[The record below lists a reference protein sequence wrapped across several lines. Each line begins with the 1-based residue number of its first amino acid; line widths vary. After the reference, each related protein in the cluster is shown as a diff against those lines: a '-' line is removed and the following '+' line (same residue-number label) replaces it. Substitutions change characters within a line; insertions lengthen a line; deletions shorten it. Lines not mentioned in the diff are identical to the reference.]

1 MLKARS
7 TCAGQK
13 EQSCIGFI
21 ISSRLFRW
29 RVLVTVLSLLWSCL
43 AISDSRV
50 PGDGQKTSIHQATFY
65 VEEGGE
71 PLSLD
76 AATKLFKSGA
86 FSDASLPLSL
96 GIGAKPVWIR
106 FDFTHVKDRV
116 LSKHLSVH
124 TSWLDKLDV
133 YFLHDGRVVR
143 DYRVGDSFNY
153 SQRPQPS
160 RYFVFDHDFHPG
172 ISTVFIRAE
181 TPDPMLLPIYLEDIE
196 EASAAQTFENYSYG
210 FIYGG
215 MFTLLAYNLMIFFS
229 LKNTRYLYFSLYIT
243 AFLAMNMAYS
253 GHGFMWF
260 WSDSPHWQA
269 WSNPVLMLLF
279 SLSGLLFATRF
290 LNTKESLPKL
300 HRVVVLIGTGFLFAE
315 LLAIGMGSQVSALLL
330 SFSLV
335 FVFSVLMVLL
345 GGVAFFKGNQ
355 SAKYFLFGSVTHV
368 TASSITAMVVCGFIP
383 YSTVAYRAVEFGM
396 MLDAILLA
404 MALADKFR
412 IVQEEKLLAETLSKL
427 DPLTSINNRRAFYE
441 LVKPIWDVGLRKDRP
456 MSVILL
462 DVDRFKGI
470 NDRFGHTQGDE
481 ILVQIAEVLSTG
493 IRSGDILARWGGE
506 EFVIFLPETPCAT
519 AFTIAER
526 LREKMATMVLP
537 APLQGMSLTVSLG
550 VAEND
555 QGNKSLDELISA
567 ADKYLY
573 QAKGEGRNR
582 VRGGLLSEFPL
593 NNTLNEARA

>member
-1 MLKARS
+1 MLKAKS
-7 TCAGQK
+7 TCAGK
-13 EQSCIGFI
+13 KKAYVGFI
-21 ISSRLFRW
+21 IPSRLFCW
-29 RVLVTVLSLLWSCL
+29 RFFTAVLSLLWSCL

-50 PGDGQKTSIHQATFY
+50 PDNGQKAGIDQATFY
-65 VEEGGE
+65 VEEGGD
-71 PLSLD
+71 PLNLN
-76 AATKLFKSGA
+76 AASKLFQSGA

-106 FDFTHVKDRV
+106 FGFNNQKVAD
-116 LSKHLSVH
+116 LSKRLSVH

-143 DYRVGDSFNY
+143 DYRVGDSFVF

-160 RYFVFDHDFHPG
+160 RYFVFEHDFPPG
-172 ISTVFIRAE
+172 ISAIFIRAE
-181 TPDPMLLPIYLEDIE
+181 TPDPMLLPIYLEGVE
-196 EASAAQTFENYSYG
+196 KANTAQTFENYSYG

-229 LKNTRYLYFSLYIT
+229 LKNTRYLYYSLYIT
-243 AFLAMNMAYS
+243 AFLVMNMAYT

-290 LNTKESLPKL
+290 LNTKEVLPKL
-300 HRVVVLIGTGFLFAE
+300 HRMVVLIGSGFFLSE
-315 LLAIGMGSQVSALLL
+315 LLAITMGSEVSALLL

-335 FVFSVLMVLL
+335 FVFSILMVLL
-345 GGVAFFKGNQ
+345 GGVALFKGNQ
-355 SAKYFLFGSVTHV
+355 SAKYFLFGSITHV
-368 TASSITAMVVCGFIP
+368 TASSVTAMVVWGFIP
-383 YSTVAYRAVEFGM
+383 FSTLAFRAVEFGM
-396 MLDAILLA
+396 ILDAILLA

-441 LVKPIWDVGLRKDRP
+441 WVNPVWDVGLRKGRP
-456 MSVILL
+456 ISVILL

-470 NDRFGHTQGDE
+470 NDQFGHALGDE
-481 ILVQIAEVLSTG
+481 ILVRIADVLG
-493 IRSGDILARWGGE
+493 MEIRSADTLARWGGE
-506 EFVIFLPETPCAT
+506 EFVIFLPETPHAT
-519 AFTIAER
+519 AFSIAER
-526 LREKMATMVLP
+526 LREKVATMTLP
-537 APLQGMSLTVSLG
+537 DSLKSLSLTVSIG
-550 VAEND
+550 VAQND
-555 QGNKSLDELISA
+555 EDNKSLDELISA

-573 QAKGEGRNR
+573 QAKEAGRNQ
-582 VRGGLLSEFPL
+582 VCGGRLSEVSL
-593 NNTLNEARA
+593 NDALNEAGA